1 MISLALALLLQAAP
15 VAKAPKVA
23 PVLATPLAEDKL
35 AAYRAAIRPDAEE
48 LAYLEIDWKPTLLA
62 GLAEAQKADKPLLF
76 WAVHGQPFGCV

>member
-15 VAKAPKVA
+15 APRAA
-23 PVLATPLAEDKL
+23 PVIATPLSEAKL
-35 AAYRAAIRPDAEE
+35 EAYRAAIRPDDEE
-48 LAYLEIDWKPTLLA
+48 LAYLEIDWKPTLLL